1 MGKRGFRLG
10 VSLYLGVIVLL
21 VLVLVLVSVAFLTLA
36 ERKILGA
43 MQLRVGPGTVGFF
56 GILQPF
62 ADGLKLLLKETIL
75 PRSSNGILFIS
86 APILSFSLSLLP
98 WSVITFN
105 LFHSIADIGL
115 GVLFILVVSSL
126 NVYGIVLA
134 GWSSNSKFAFIGAVR
149 AAAQMISYELSV
161 GLILIIIGVC
171 AGSLNLSDIVLA
183 QKHLFNV
190 VTFFPLFLIFF
201 ISILAETNR
210 TPFDLPEAE
219 AELVAGYN
227 VEYSSMIFALF
238 FLAEYSNIIVMSA
251 FAVILFIGGWL
262 PVFGLSFIPGALW
275 FGVKTSFVLFC
286 FVWVRA
292 TFPRYRY
299 DQLMYLGWK
308 VFLPITIAFL
318 IFVYAV
324 FAFVL

>member
-171 AGSLNLSDIVLA
+171 AGSLN
-183 QKHLFNV
+183 
-190 VTFFPLFLIFF
+190 FLIFF